1 MTAYKSL
8 ELKAELLV
16 EGIRAN
22 PDALREVGVKYKEQN
37 HGLFGWDFE
46 DHVGKML
53 PDDFLLPNGTV
64 VQFRQNSRS
73 PYLVA
78 MKEKDLVLSRGEDE
92 LCRVEWLPKPAY
104 YARNVPY
111 PVPIAVLERPDV
123 NLVNDSFLPPQMA
136 FFQTRLLC
144 PVGYGGNGRHRS

>member
-1 MTAYKSL
+1 MNGYRFL

-22 PDALREVGVKYKEQN
+22 PEALREVGVKYKEQN

-78 MKEKDLVLSRGEDE
+78 RKDKGLVLSRDE
-92 LCRVEWLPKPAY
+92 E
-104 YARNVPY
+104 
-111 PVPIAVLERPDV
+111 E
-123 NLVNDSFLPPQMA
+123 
-136 FFQTRLLC
+136 LC
-144 PVGYGGNGRHRS
+144 PVESLP